1 MKSEYLTIFILHV
14 NYLSQGRF
22 DAETIVWSRMWKMD
36 GVVPGDGLCVGDSVW
51 LGSKLNVFLCL
62 LL

>member
-1 MKSEYLTIFILHV
+1 MKSDISDNFHFTCK
-14 NYLSQGRF
+14 YLSQERF

-36 GVVPGDGLCVGDSVW
+36 GVVPGEGLCVGDSVW
-51 LGSKLNVFLCL
+51 LGGKLNVFLCL